1 MGSAKQG
8 GHSAVDENKES
19 DIRIIVNNKLH
30 AQNRKNTVNTEQQ
43 NNQVEFYYRNQMTS
57 NYI

>member
-19 DIRIIVNNKLH
+19 DIRRIVDNKLH
-30 AQNRKNTVNTEQQ
+30 AQNKRDTANTEEE
-43 NNQVEFYYRNQMTS
+43 NNQVEFYYRNQITS